1 MATQSLRFGGIN
13 RNTNLCDSPVGDCE
27 EMINV
32 RSENGAIK
40 IEKDRKIISSDI
52 PYTRITTH
60 EIGDATNFIGYD
72 KTGIVWFDP
81 ATGDI
86 LGRLYTSDKD
96 LDKVHICTMNNMVLI
111 SDSNTITN
119 TTLLFKENKYSNF
132 ITPEGLS
139 IPINIDHHITPYY
152 ASDNELLNIFFSN
165 QFPLNQLNQGVEG
178 NLQTLQAAVNKIFD
192 EYPYLLMGYYLVGIN
207 FTLWDNTETGLQ
219 NLRAFYPIDAKQ
231 EKQYLIE
238 DDLPL
243 KETIENNY
251 YLDLSGLVH
260 THWVSLSIPE
270 AQKKAEYSRYIKSI
284 NVYMSRPI
292 LSMVFDE
299 KNISIESKKY
309 KPLFIKESELDK
321 ELMYKV
327 KSFNLEDMI
336 NIPTTSDAIATVSLE
351 PGLDKYL
358 NNSTLDVDNG
368 LVYRA
373 GKIKAYNNRFH
384 FYNTQA
390 KINLSQGYY
399 LDSMA
404 NINGI
409 IYEADMYIFLRN
421 NDVKDITL
429 KYPNISLRSK
439 TSIEPYDTTLDY
451 MTIVQDSRA
460 YKIVLTRDGQYA
472 EIALQSSSRY
482 NYAYAYLAQLEW
494 KSDTKYDD
502 IKINAIYQEADAINV
517 TSQNNPVYFPVEHSY
532 KFDGQVRDIAYAT
545 EPISQTQISQYPLYV
560 FTDNGVYALEQGSGA
575 VLYGNI
581 TFINTDKILS
591 DKPTCLT
598 RNGVAYIAN
607 GNVYILAG
615 RNNLNISQ
623 SLKGK
628 PDMDIRDS
636 KSFQVCCQN
645 DKLYNITQYLSDDSF
660 EKFLDKAQLCYSPI
674 NDELYVCNVDYAY
687 SYVFSFLH
695 KNWHKRDGNYIS
707 INDNLFL
714 AEKKTSTTSIR
725 TATGKIYISDI
736 ITHPEH
742 TFRAASRCL
751 VDKDYI
757 SSSNGEWISLCI
769 NDQYVM
775 SYNFTQATNLR
786 VIIAT
791 LLQAEL
797 AADYDEYY
805 DGRQHVIYSALPE
818 TEANL
823 RIERASDGYTILDAF
838 FEAYANSVLIPGK
851 GIGATITISGT
862 TERGD
867 IIETFEDTTRAITEA
882 DTKTTIAEMITQF
895 INDNHVMLNVTAV
908 RNQTQIDLTARVN
921 GAAGNNTSI
930 SCSCSDPYIGIS
942 VQDLSGGEDNYTET
956 IYHNEIYDM
965 SQEVN
970 CVKTIH
976 IQSRPISWPNVHTL
990 INRLILNCKAQLGP
1004 EHNLS
1009 VYVFASN
1016 NLHTWGCVAA
1026 SQKTDVIIDHIRLY
1040 RVARAWKHF
1049 IVIIGGKVYS
1059 NTELAA
1065 INLDIEHKINNKLR

>member
-32 RSENGAIK
+32 RSENGALK

-72 KTGIVWFDP
+72 ETGIVWFDLT
-81 ATGDI
+81 TGDI
-86 LGRLYTSDKD
+86 LGRLYESDKD
-96 LDKVHICTMNNMVLI
+96 LDKVHICTMNNMVVI
-111 SDSNTITN
+111 SDKNIVSNTAY
-119 TTLLFKENKYSNF
+119 LYKDGKYESF
-132 ITPEGLS
+132 I
-139 IPINIDHHITPYY
+139 NN
-152 ASDNELLNIFFSN
+152 DNLNIPLIITHTVEKPTETGLVSDEFTLKTIGILSNEDVKQNYATIQGAYNKFFAEN
-165 QFPLNQLNQGVEG
+165 PQWVH
-178 NLQTLQAAVNKIFD
+178 
-192 EYPYLLMGYYLVGIN
+192 GYYLVGVN
-207 FTLWDNTETGLQ
+207 VTLWDNTETRLT
-219 NLRAFYPIDAKQ
+219 NLTPFYPINMPR
-231 EKQYLIE
+231 
-238 DDLPL
+238 DDGNNKFTFHL
-243 KETIENNY
+243 NNY
-251 YLDLSGLVH
+251 LKDGSLYGHKIVFDDMVKRH
-260 THWVSLSIPE
+260 TYHIKELTDDNL
-270 AQKKAEYSRYIKSI
+270 KNYIKSV
-284 NVYMSRPI
+284 NVYVSQPI
-292 LSMVFDE
+292 CPIVFDAENLRIDYHNTSEHVSTYNALRLQASGIE
-299 KNISIESKKY
+299 KQLLYKY
-309 KPLFIKESELDK
+309 KSYNIDELKNGITEEIKFGIDALPLNK
-321 ELMYKV
+321 
-327 KSFNLEDMI
+327 
-336 NIPTTSDAIATVSLE
+336 
-351 PGLDKYL
+351 
-358 NNSTLDVDNG
+358 TLDVDNG
-368 LVYRA
+368 LITRA
-373 GKIKAYNNRFH
+373 GQIKTYNNRMH
-384 FYNTQA
+384 FFNSVARVDLNNAYSINSA
-390 KINLSQGYY
+390 KRSPKDEKYIA
-399 LDSMA
+399 D
-404 NINGI
+404 II
-409 IYEADMYIFLRN
+409 IYLRHTDGSDIRIRYNNIALYAD
-421 NDVKDITL
+421 KDSQSYYTML
-429 KYPNISLRSK
+429 NG
-439 TSIEPYDTTLDY
+439 

-460 YKIVLTRDGQYA
+460 YKIIFSMPGQYA
-472 EIALQSSSRY
+472 ECLLESSPRY
-482 NYAYAYLAQLEW
+482 NYSYGFFKKLNFIE
-494 KSDTKYDD
+494 DDKYDEVTSF
-502 IKINAIYQEADAINV
+502 NIYQETDAINV

-545 EPISQTQISQYPLYV
+545 EPISQTQIGQYPLYV
-560 FTDNGVYALEQGSGA
+560 FTDKGVYALEQGSGA
-575 VLYGNI
+575 VLYSNI
-581 TFINTDKILS
+581 TLINTDKILS

-623 SLKGK
+623 SLKGN

-645 DKLYNITQYLSDDSF
+645 DKLYNITQYLSDDSV

-687 SYVFSFLH
+687 SYVFSFLY

-725 TATGKIYISDI
+725 TATGKIYVSDI

-742 TFRAASRCL
+742 TFQAASRCI

-757 SSSNGEWISLCI
+757 SSSNGEWISLYI
-769 NDQYVM
+769 NDQYAT
-775 SYNFTQATNLR
+775 SYNFTHATNLR

-791 LLQAEL
+791 LLQADL

-805 DGRQHVIYSALPE
+805 DGQQHVIYSALPE

-823 RIERASDGYTILDAF
+823 RIERASDSYTILDAS

-867 IIETFEDTTRAITEA
+867 VIETFEDTTRAITEA
-882 DTKTTIAEMITQF
+882 DTETTIAEMITQF
-895 INDNHVMLNVTAV
+895 INDNQVMLNVRAV
-908 RNQTQIDLTARVN
+908 RNQTQIDLTARIN
-921 GAAGNNTSI
+921 GEAGNNTSI

-942 VQDLSGGEDNYTET
+942 VQDLSGGDDNYTET

-965 SQEVN
+965 SQEVD
-970 CVKTIH
+970 CIKTIH
-976 IQSRPISWPNVHTL
+976 IQSRPISWPNAHTL
-990 INRLILNCKAQLGP
+990 INRFILNCKAQLSP

-1026 SQKTDVIIDHIRLY
+1026 SQKTDVIIDHIRLH

-1059 NTELAA
+1059 NTELAT